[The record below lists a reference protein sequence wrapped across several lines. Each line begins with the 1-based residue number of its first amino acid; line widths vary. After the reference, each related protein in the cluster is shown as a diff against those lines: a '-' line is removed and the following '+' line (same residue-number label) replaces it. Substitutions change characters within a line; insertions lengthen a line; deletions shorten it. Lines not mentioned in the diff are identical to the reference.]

1 MRGEDPTSRVEYGA
15 VEGSPPH
22 ARGRPLY
29 RQRLNNVFGI
39 TPACAGKTM
48 RTLAKLHLNSDHPR
62 MRGEDLAL
70 RFGIRSPGGSPPH
83 ARGRPLHGSILTI
96 IYRITP
102 ACAGKTHLRLYP
114 MTNSEGSPPH
124 ARGRLPRVSCS
135 RVGVRITPACAGKTV
150 GRRRGNR
157 PSPDH
162 PRMRGEDL
170 PTPNLH
176 KY

>member
-1 MRGEDPTSRVEYGA
+1 MRGEDNENPRQASPQF
-15 VEGSPPH
+15 GSPPH
-22 ARGRPLY
+22 ARGRPGFEI
-29 RQRLNNVFGI
+29 RDTIAWRI
-39 TPACAGKTM
+39 TPACAGKTAS
-48 RTLAKLHLNSDHPR
+48 RKHSHHHISDHPR
-62 MRGEDLAL
+62 MRGEDANPSWTI
-70 RFGIRSPGGSPPH
+70 GKRSGSPPH
-83 ARGRPLHGSILTI
+83 ARGRHFHIEADVADA
-96 IYRITP
+96 RITP